1 MANNIIYHIE
11 DTREH
16 ITNNARRSMLFY
28 DTTNNTLGYVKANG
42 TTEMNIITADSSNSI
57 TNELGTI
64 TFQDSAYI
72 SIDAIKALDSD
83 GLSLLNES
91 DVGIIVDGSGD
102 VNLADGK
109 KLITDKVRAI
119 DSDGLSL
126 FDDGGTGIFIKDGGN
141 VGIGKTDP
149 DETLQ
154 VVGTFT
160 VGNTPN
166 ADSIIFRVSNS
177 DPYYPNAEVTVNGD
191 MVIYN
196 SLEVGDNLS
205 FGTMSTSST
214 AVVTNLNAD
223 RVDSLHASQFIR
235 SDATDTVAGS
245 TEWQDGH
252 KVMLGTGSDMQL
264 YHSGGV
270 NYIDCAQDLKIRH
283 GAEVMAEFRDDSG
296 VYLYYNN
303 LLKLNTTT
311 SGVAITGSLSAS
323 SITTN
328 GEIHFTTLQSTS
340 PISVLNGGD
349 AQGMKLGSLVVSN
362 LYSDTAPTDGAY
374 IKGNVGIGTTTP
386 TGKLH
391 VEGGTALTGAT
402 GAPIT
407 LVAQSALDDDANG
420 GDIVLTPG
428 DKHGGGAD
436 GIVNITKSL
445 SITGDLA
452 INTSKFTV
460 KSATGNVSGLGRAI
474 FAGNLGSGP
483 LIPQTKLHLSD
494 ATVNCIMRFENQDTT
509 ISGNEAIGTIEFKSN
524 DASSGAGGI
533 RANMIVKS
541 AAGSPGAEGQTDL
554 LIKLTNRHSATLTT
568 ILALTGD
575 GKAGFGIETPTSI
588 LDVQGGEATA
598 FFDGETIILHAQD
611 ALQSADTAQDGGSI
625 HLTAGDGQTSGVN
638 GIVKVTEGVLEV
650 GTRYKISPQGGTCVY
665 LRNVSGNALTKGMLV
680 ESSSTSD
687 DAFTINAEG
696 GDHPIGVVYDTS
708 IGNGYS
714 GWIVVGGIGEVAL
727 EDNVAAVHGYWI
739 GASGSEAGYCSTQA
753 NSPGFDQEHF
763 DEVGH
768 CIQSVSAGGSG
779 THIYARTVIHFN

>member
-119 DSDGLSL
+119 DADGLSL
-126 FDDGGTGIFIKDGGN
+126 FDDGGTGIFIKDGGS
-141 VGIGKTDP
+141 VGIGTTTPIADLDVYKS
-149 DETLQ
+149 
-154 VVGTFT
+154 GSRRIRTFS
-160 VGNTPN
+160 
-166 ADSIIFRVSNS
+166 A
-177 DPYYPNAEVTVNGD
+177 NAEYD
-191 MVIYN
+191 I
-196 SLEVGDNLS
+196 LS
-205 FGTMSTSST
+205 
-214 AVVTNLNAD
+214 
-223 RVDSLHASQFIR
+223 DS
-235 SDATDTVAGS
+235 DTLPVL
-245 TEWQDGH
+245 
-252 KVMLGTGSDMQL
+252 KVKGTGTADL
-264 YHSGGV
+264 V
-270 NYIDCAQDLKIRH
+270 NI
-283 GAEVMAEFRDDSG
+283 F
-296 VYLYYNN
+296 N
-303 LLKLNTTT
+303 NTTE
-311 SGVAITGSLSAS
+311 V
-323 SITTN
+323 
-328 GEIHFTTLQSTS
+328 FTILD
-340 PISVLNGGD
+340 GG
-349 AQGMKLGSLVVSN
+349 N
-362 LYSDTAPTDGAY
+362 
-374 IKGNVGIGTTTP
+374 IGIGTTTP

-460 KSATGNVSGLGRAI
+460 KSATGNVSGLGSAI